1 MRPPSPVAIADRRQ
15 LGAEATPVTKD
26 EVDRA
31 LARIAGAIPADL
43 VVLFSLHLEAMAKEK
58 AHGGLDVD
66 LNMREGV
73 VKSADFRRRSH
84 WQSSR

>member
-1 MRPPSPVAIADRRQ
+1 MREQPVTIADRRA
-15 LGAEATPVTKD
+15 LGADAAPVSKD

-43 VVLFSLHLEAMAKEK
+43 IVLFSLHLEAMAKEK

-66 LNMREGV
+66 LNMRDGV
-73 VKSADFRRRSH
+73 VKSADFHRRSH
-84 WQSSR
+84 WQARG